1 MKKHQI
7 LFITTLLFGIFMQ
20 GCGTEN
26 TTQVSTPK
34 AIGESVSI
42 VTDKPNTQMTVSR
55 HALESVSNQI
65 ANILKLHIN
74 ELNEREAI
82 SFDKE
87 TLYCDISGVKNAEHR
102 GNLQKIIM
110 NNHYKTCKSINSIQN
125 GEIQIT
131 YNELDENG
139 QFPKSLE
146 MISSNDYQFNHLTLN
161 KNTLIET
168 KEISYTKNGSIQ
180 TLSLK
185 INGTVYNYTQKLE
198 FDNYSHQ
205 VLF

>member
-7 LFITTLLFGIFMQ
+7 LFIITLLFGIFIQ

-26 TTQVSTPK
+26 TTQVSTQK

-42 VTDKPNTQMTVSR
+42 VTDKPNAKMAPSR
-55 HALESVSNQI
+55 HALESVFNQI

-74 ELNEREAI
+74 ELNEKEAI

-87 TLYCDISGVKNAEHR
+87 TQYCDISGVNNAKYS
-102 GNLQKIIM
+102 GDLQHIIM
-110 NNHYKTCKSINSIQN
+110 NNSYTSCKNINNIQD
-125 GEIQIT
+125 GEIQIS
-131 YNELDENG
+131 YKDLDENG

-146 MISSNDYQFNHLTLN
+146 MISSTDYQFNHLTLN
-161 KNTLIET
+161 KNTFIKT
-168 KEISYTKNGSIQ
+168 KGITYDKNGSIQ
-180 TLSLK
+180 TFSLQ
-185 INGTVYNYTQKLE
+185 INGTIYNYTQKLE
-198 FDNYSHQ
+198 FNNYSHQ